1 MYAIIITG
9 GKQYRVAEGDTLRI
23 EKLPAEVGSQVD
35 FDKVLMVVRD
45 QEITV
50 GTPHLANA
58 KVSGEV
64 LAQDRLDKVTII
76 KFRRRKHYRKQ
87 MGHRQ
92 YFTQVKITKIQAS

>member
-23 EKLPAEVGSQVD
+23 EKLPAEVGEQVN
-35 FDKVLMVVRD
+35 FDKVLMIVQD
-45 QEITV
+45 QNVTV
-50 GTPHLANA
+50 GAPHVPQA
-58 KVSGEV
+58 KVSAEV
-64 LAQDRLDKVTII
+64 IAQDRLDKVTII

-92 YFTQVKITKIQAS
+92 YFTKVKITKIQAS

>member
-9 GKQYRVAEGDTLRI
+9 GKQYRVAEGDTIRI
-23 EKLPAEVGSQVD
+23 EKLPAEVGAQVD
-35 FDKVLMVVRD
+35 FDKVLMLVQD

-50 GTPHLANA
+50 GTPHLTQA
-58 KVSGEV
+58 KVVGEV

-92 YFTQVKITKIQAS
+92 YFTQVKITKIKAS

>member
-23 EKLPAEVGSQVD
+23 EKLPAEVGEQVD
-35 FDKVLMVVRD
+35 FDKVLMVVQD
-45 QEITV
+45 ENITV

-58 KVSGEV
+58 KVSAEV
-64 LAQDRLDKVTII
+64 IAQDRLDKVTII

-92 YFTQVKITKIQAS
+92 YFTKIKITKIQAS

>member
-35 FDKVLMVVRD
+35 FDKVLMIVQD

-50 GTPHLANA
+50 GTPHLANV

>member
-1 MYAIIITG
+1 MYAVIVTG

-35 FDKVLMVVRD
+35 FDTVLMVVNGE
-45 QEITV
+45 QITV
-50 GTPHLANA
+50 GAPHVGNA
-58 KVSGEV
+58 KVSAEV
-64 LAQDRLDKVTII
+64 IAQDRLEKVKII

-92 YFTQVKITKIQAS
+92 YFTQVKITKIQTS